1 MSEPVANTKC
11 RDSYPDIASCWRC
24 LKRGREAVA
33 VKAQVQQPVV
43 QEDHRPER
51 QQLPPQGW
59 QEGAEQTTHH
69 PLKFPGRRSQRCH
82 SAIYWSWSRARRGCS
97 QSCKPSTLAGWLQW
111 RRKIVEFRGA
121 EARRH
126 AELPYACFSL
136 ANIELFTATNSPD
149 DSLLL
154 SWVQIHFHRTA
165 PTNYELHFF
174 QSYTCLLVWHVKN
187 DATLL
192 CYLWSNYSTN
202 RVKLFKIMVG

>member
-97 QSCKPSTLAGWLQW
+97 QSCKPSTLVGWL
-111 RRKIVEFRGA
+111 VA
-121 EARRH
+121 
-126 AELPYACFSL
+126 LPPPLHLKVPVKLHTYNPLSKLIIDTIISL
-136 ANIELFTATNSPD
+136 VCITSMEVTGVQALSVIEQCLASR
-149 DSLLL
+149 L
-154 SWVQIHFHRTA
+154 
-165 PTNYELHFF
+165 PTN
-174 QSYTCLLVWHVKN
+174 T
-187 DATLL
+187 A
-192 CYLWSNYSTN
+192 
-202 RVKLFKIMVG
+202 